1 METTFTYDRQVSGKT
16 FVGRLSERECL
27 KNSLRAGE
35 NVALYDIPKTGKA
48 SLLRQSL
55 LELSIEGFKYTTVE
69 ISLLSLRS
77 TDEFLNK
84 VYEALISAVTHTQ
97 EEKDRLRNE
106 FLHELTPEAVFELPV
121 ELARITGSHII
132 VLLFEF
138 QNLLKVKDGDI
149 FLKAYEKHVSAPQ
162 CSWIWVGSQVN
173 GMKLIFEKHKFFYRD
188 VRIIRLSTIPYK
200 EAEKYILKG
209 FLTNGK
215 VIENE
220 LLAHIYDILKGN
232 IYYLNHFA
240 AICDALSRGF
250 ITDAVAQ
257 ESLLSLLSIHEP
269 RFMSMLYDLTDFQ
282 IDLLHAVIDGHTKF
296 SAAEVIQSYH
306 LNSSANVKRL
316 KEALCKKEII
326 SFDDNDTAYILDPLF
341 EYWLRK
347 NYFHA

>member
-1 METTFTYDRQVSGKT
+1 
-16 FVGRLSERECL
+16 
-27 KNSLRAGE
+27 
-35 NVALYDIPKTGKA
+35 
-48 SLLRQSL
+48 
-55 LELSIEGFKYTTVE
+55 
-69 ISLLSLRS
+69 
-77 TDEFLNK
+77 
-84 VYEALISAVTHTQ
+84 
-97 EEKDRLRNE
+97 
-106 FLHELTPEAVFELPV
+106 
-121 ELARITGSHII
+121 
-132 VLLFEF
+132 
-138 QNLLKVKDGDI
+138 
-149 FLKAYEKHVSAPQ
+149 
-162 CSWIWVGSQVN
+162 
-173 GMKLIFEKHKFFYRD
+173 MKLIFEKYKFFYRD

-240 AICDALSRGF
+240 AICDGLSRGF